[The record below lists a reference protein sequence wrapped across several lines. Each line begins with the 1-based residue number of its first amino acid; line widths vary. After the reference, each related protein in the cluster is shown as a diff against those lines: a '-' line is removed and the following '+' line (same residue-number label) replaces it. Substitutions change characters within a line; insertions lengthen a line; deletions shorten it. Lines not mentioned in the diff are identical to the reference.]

1 MTGKGAAV
9 AVDVG
14 GTTLKGAVFRASGAL
29 VCSRTVPTFGVDG
42 SALASLLDL
51 LYSLITT
58 ARSLGTDP
66 RSVGI
71 STPGLVNSATGVVGY
86 SANLGWRDLAIADLI
101 HSRFGLP
108 ASVEHDA
115 RAGAI
120 AETTV
125 MSSTDGANA
134 VFLPIGTGIGAA
146 LIAGGVAQRGAT
158 GAAGEVG
165 HIPVIHGGELCSCGQ
180 RGCLEVYASA
190 AKILERYQR
199 LGGAAA
205 QSTREVADS
214 LTTDSTARQV
224 WGDAVS
230 ALATGIV
237 SLTATLDP
245 AVIIIGGGLGMAGE
259 ILLTPLRTAVG
270 EQLLWRPAP
279 QLVSAAFGARS
290 SIIGASL
297 LGLDLSADARRD
309 FALRADSELA
319 GASPVSTDPAPAVLS
334 NF

>member
-1 MTGKGAAV
+1 
-9 AVDVG
+9 
-14 GTTLKGAVFRASGAL
+14 
-29 VCSRTVPTFGVDG
+29 
-42 SALASLLDL
+42 
-51 LYSLITT
+51 
-58 ARSLGTDP
+58 
-66 RSVGI
+66 
-71 STPGLVNSATGVVGY
+71 
-86 SANLGWRDLAIADLI
+86 
-101 HSRFGLP
+101 
-108 ASVEHDA
+108 
-115 RAGAI
+115 
-120 AETTV
+120 